1 MFSYSA
7 KVAKQPSWHYL
18 RAVRHSI
25 VKEHVWDPCEPVL
38 KKSRNVLS
46 EESIECDKVSNEG
59 SGEVSC
65 CEEPVPLESDG
76 VSMEAHSESGE
87 VNNSTPEYHEEYTS
101 EEIEAKLWKTSVD
114 RKF

>member
-7 KVAKQPSWHYL
+7 KVTKQPSGRYL
-18 RAVRHSI
+18 RAVLHSI
-25 VKEHVWDPCEPVL
+25 AKEHVWDSCEPVL

-46 EESIECDKVSNEG
+46 EESIGCDKVSNEG

-76 VSMEAHSESGE
+76 VSMEVHSGSGE
-87 VNNSTPEYHEEYTS
+87 ENNSTPEYHEEYTA
-101 EEIEAKLWKTSVD
+101 EEI
-114 RKF
+114 

>member
-7 KVAKQPSWHYL
+7 KVEKQPSWRYL

-25 VKEHVWDPCEPVL
+25 VKEHVWNPCEPVL
-38 KKSRNVLS
+38 KKSLS
-46 EESIECDKVSNEG
+46 EENIECDEVSNEG

-76 VSMEAHSESGE
+76 VSLEAHSECGE
-87 VNNSTPEYHEEYTS
+87 ENNSTPEYHEE
-101 EEIEAKLWKTSVD
+101 
-114 RKF
+114 